1 MPFIIMGWI
10 SKIAGYFFGIIIVLL
25 GLLWIISAI
34 PLSVILDGLIGLNII
49 ILGSCVIYSVY
60 RSGSQKKHQQELQ
73 QELQLDESIN
83 AQ

>member
-1 MPFIIMGWI
+1 MMAFIIMGWI

-34 PLSVILDGLIGLNII
+34 PLSVILDGLIGLNMI

-60 RSGSQKKHQQELQ
+60 RSGRQKKHQQELQ
-73 QELQLDESIN
+73 ELQLDGSIN

>member
-1 MPFIIMGWI
+1 MMAFIIMGWI

-60 RSGSQKKHQQELQ
+60 RSGSQKEYE
-73 QELQLDESIN
+73 QELQLDGSIN

>member
-1 MPFIIMGWI
+1 MAFIIMGWI

-60 RSGSQKKHQQELQ
+60 RSGSQKNQQELQ
-73 QELQLDESIN
+73 QELQLDGSIN

>member
-1 MPFIIMGWI
+1 MGWV
-10 SKIAGYFFGIIIVLL
+10 SKITGYFFGIIIVLL

-60 RSGSQKKHQQELQ
+60 RSGSQKKLQ
-73 QELQLDESIN
+73 QELQLDGSIN

>member
-60 RSGSQKKHQQELQ
+60 RSGSQKKLQQELQ
-73 QELQLDESIN
+73 QELQLDGSIN

>member
-1 MPFIIMGWI
+1 MGWI
-10 SKIAGYFFGIIIVLL
+10 CKITAYFFGIIIVLL

-60 RSGSQKKHQQELQ
+60 RSGSQKKLQ
-73 QELQLDESIN
+73 QELQLDGSIN